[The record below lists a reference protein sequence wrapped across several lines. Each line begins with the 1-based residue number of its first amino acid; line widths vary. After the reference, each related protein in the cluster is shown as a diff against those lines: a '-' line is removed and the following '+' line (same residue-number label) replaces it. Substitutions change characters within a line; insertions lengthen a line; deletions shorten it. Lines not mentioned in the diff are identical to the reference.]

1 LFVAIQSLTRE
12 ELLAL
17 LRAAKAHR
25 ERDWLLILLAYWHGL
40 RASESVGIKAH
51 DIASGYLTTKRLK
64 GSEKTVQRLVEH
76 EEPLLNERQ
85 AAIDYVAKLDGNQ
98 KPFSFTR
105 QHFWRLMQRYGKTAG
120 IPKHKR
126 HPHTLKHSIVTDL
139 VAAAG
144 VPAAQK
150 RAGHKSGK
158 STLEYAKL
166 SDQEA
171 DAAVEK
177 TLKG

>member
-1 LFVAIQSLTRE
+1 MAIQSLTRD
-12 ELLAL
+12 ELLSL
-17 LRAAKAHR
+17 LRTAKAHR
-25 ERDWLLILLAYWHGL
+25 ERDWLLILMTYWHGL
-40 RASESVGIKAH
+40 RASESTGIKAH

-76 EEPLLNERQ
+76 VEPLLNERQ
-85 AAIDYVAKLDGNQ
+85 SLIDYVAKIKGNQ
-98 KPFSFTR
+98 RPFGFTR
-105 QHFWRLMQRYGKTAG
+105 QHFWRLIQRYGKLAG
-120 IPKHKR
+120 IPEHKR
-126 HPHTLKHSIVTDL
+126 HPHTLKHSIVTDV

-166 SDQEA
+166 SDQET

-177 TLKG
+177 ALRV